1 MAHATVILIVP
12 ILSFFQPKTM
22 FSTSLTSGQPE
33 VIDALRLH
41 NVLWITKHESRVIL
55 FWNNNLTKEE
65 TEKYTVKY
73 ILSYK
78 FFNSTH
84 ERKERLQEKKKIIH
98 LELYSGF
105 NAKVKTQLFAKE
117 TEDVIKESGW
127 TEFIYKAPPVYI
139 QNLSCIIY
147 NTSFFNCTW
156 HITEEAPEDIQI
168 FVSHR
173 HVGKDFKCQQYIK
186 NARKKNIGCHM
197 KEMYFQPSRKIN
209 LNITVRDLINNSSGL
224 SYCKAFTPQRIEKLN
239 PPINVSVSLEN
250 RSIKIHWKPPPTI
263 GSASNKCF
271 LYQVKIT
278 DHKIVDVAEE
288 KYEYPF
294 HKPAK
299 TCAAQ
304 VRAKKEICIR
314 NKIWSEWSE
323 PVFIDDKKTV
333 DAMLLSLLFC
343 LLLFLGS
350 LLICACRRFRCLE
363 VITMPVPHPSD
374 NIKTWL
380 AADEAHHQKPMSVEM
395 EMHSEVGLD
404 VREVNGDE
412 NMQRPKH
419 LKEYGL
425 QDLWG

>member
-1 MAHATVILIVP
+1 MARAAVVP
-12 ILSFFQPKTM
+12 VMLLLSFLQHKTL
-22 FSTSLTSGQPE
+22 FSTSLASGQPD
-33 VIDALRLH
+33 VVDALGLH
-41 NVLWITKHESRVIL
+41 NVLRITKHESRVIL

-78 FFNSTH
+78 FFNTTH
-84 ERKERLQEKKKIIH
+84 EMKERLQEKKKIIR
-98 LELYSGF
+98 LELHPGF
-105 NAKVKTQLFAKE
+105 NVKVKTQLFAKG

-147 NTSFFNCTW
+147 NISFFNCTW
-156 HITEEAPEDIQI
+156 HIKAEAPDDIQI
-168 FVSHR
+168 FFSYR
-173 HVGKDFKCQQYIK
+173 HVGKDFECQQYIK

-197 KEMYFQPSRKIN
+197 KQIYFQTSRKIN
-209 LNITVRDLINNSSGL
+209 LNITVRDLRNNSRQL
-224 SYCKAFTPQRIEKLN
+224 SYYKAFIPQKIEKLN

-250 RSIKIHWKPPPTI
+250 GSIKVHWKPPPTI

-278 DHKIVDVAEE
+278 DRKIVDVTAEA
-288 KYEYPF
+288 YEYLL

-299 TCAAQ
+299 KCAAQ
-304 VRAKKEICIR
+304 VRVKKEICIR

-323 PVFIDDKKTV
+323 PVFIYNEKTV
-333 DAMLLSLLFC
+333 DTMLLSLTFFC
-343 LLLFLGS
+343 LLIFLGG
-350 LLICACRRFRCLE
+350 LLICACRRYRCLE

-380 AADEAHHQKPMSVEM
+380 AADEAHHQIKMSMQM
-395 EMHSEVGLD
+395 EMHSEITLGIP
-404 VREVNGDE
+404 EENGDD
-412 NMQRPKH
+412 NIQQWRC
-419 LKEYGL
+419 LK
-425 QDLWG
+425 DLDL